1 MSKKITLV
9 CNQGLSTSMVVK
21 KMKEYSDANGL
32 DVYVEAVPENT
43 LKKAA
48 QETQV
53 ILLGPQISYKLKSFK
68 ELYEPHG
75 IKVEVISGADYGMMN
90 GEKILKRALSLIE
103 N

>member
-1 MSKKITLV
+1 MTKKITLV

-21 KMKEYSDANGL
+21 KMKEYADANSL
-32 DVYVEAVPENT
+32 DVQIEAVPENT

-68 ELYEPHG
+68 ESYEPQG

-90 GEKILKRALSLIE
+90 GEKIMQRALSLIDC
-103 N
+103 